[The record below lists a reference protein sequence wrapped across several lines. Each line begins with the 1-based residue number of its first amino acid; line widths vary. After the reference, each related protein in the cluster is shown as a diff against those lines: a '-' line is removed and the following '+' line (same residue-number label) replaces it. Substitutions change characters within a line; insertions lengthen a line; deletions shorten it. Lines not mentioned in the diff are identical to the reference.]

1 MQTGFW
7 QPHLLQERSPRA
19 DSAASIAARIA
30 HHAAAT
36 PHRLAVDDGVTRL
49 TFADLDGQSNQLASH
64 LLEAGAGPEICVALL
79 LERSAQFIVAAFAV
93 LKTGAAYLP
102 LDPSTPA
109 DRVTFILTDAT
120 APLLLSHRHK
130 ARDLPSG
137 AWRVIDVDGPEAAKI
152 NARPAA
158 SLNIDPAP
166 DSLAYVVYTSGSM
179 GRPKGV
185 EISHANLDNLIRW
198 HQAAFNVTAADHASQ
213 VAGLGFDAVAWEIWP
228 HLTAGAAVHIA
239 DEMTRRSP
247 QSLRDWLIAEKI
259 TISFVPT
266 VPAEQLIAAPWPPET
281 SLRTLLTGADTL
293 HRRPIAGLP
302 FVFVNNYGPTECTVV
317 STSGVVAPDPDAKAP
332 PSIGRPIA
340 NTTAFI
346 LDEWLNPVA
355 PGEPGEL
362 CLAGALVGRGYRNH
376 PELTASRFVDYKA
389 PSGQTVRI
397 YRTGDR
403 ARLLDDGQIAFLGRL
418 DDQVKIRGYRIEP
431 GEIAACL
438 DHHSSVQA
446 SAVKVVI
453 PSGNSDGRE
462 AQDPYLVAYVVAAP
476 TAALDAS
483 DLRDFLARRLPDYMT
498 PAHYVRVADFPLT
511 PNGKLNRA
519 ALPAPTPETL
529 LPFRASAPAAAVS
542 HAATS
547 SPAAAPAH
555 AGADISHL
563 QQKLAGM
570 VASLLGQ
577 PSVEPHANFFTIG
590 GHSML
595 GVQLVAKIRDAFG
608 VKLTLRQLFSS
619 PTIAGLAAE
628 VARLNGG
635 GVGGGKP

>member
-1 MQTGFW
+1 MQTGFY
-7 QPHLLQERSPRA
+7 QRQLRPERSHCAESP
-19 DSAASIAARIA
+19 SSLAARIA

-36 PHRLAVDDGVTRL
+36 PQRLAVNDGVTRL
-49 TFADLDGQSNQLASH
+49 SFAELDQQSNQLAAH

-79 LERSAQFIVAAFAV
+79 LERSAQFIIAALAV

-102 LDPSTPA
+102 LDPSTPT
-109 DRVTFILTDAT
+109 DRVTFILTDAG

-130 ARDLPSG
+130 AESLPSG
-137 AWRVIDVDGPEAAKI
+137 AWRIIEIDGPEAAKI
-152 NARPAA
+152 NARPAD
-158 SLNIDPAP
+158 SLNIEPAP
-166 DSLAYVVYTSGSM
+166 DFLAYVVYTSGSM

-185 EISHANLDNLIRW
+185 EITHANLDNLIRW

-266 VPAEQLIAAPWPPET
+266 VPAEQLIAAPWPAET

-302 FVFVNNYGPTECTVV
+302 FVFINNYGPTECTVV
-317 STSGVVAPDPDAKAP
+317 STSGIVAPDPHAKSA

-346 LDEWLNPVA
+346 LDESLKPVA

-376 PELTASRFVDYKA
+376 PELTAARFVDHKT
-389 PSGQTVRI
+389 PSGEIVRI

-403 ARLLDDGQIAFLGRL
+403 TRFLEDGQIAFLGRL
-418 DDQVKIRGYRIEP
+418 YEQVKIRGYRIEL

-438 DHHSSVQA
+438 DHHPAVQA
-446 SAVKVVI
+446 SAVKVI
-453 PSGNSDGRE
+453 APSANGDGRE
-462 AQDPYLVAYVVAAP
+462 AKDPYLVAYIIAAP
-476 TAALDAS
+476 NAALDAS
-483 DLRDFLARRLPDYMT
+483 DLQEFLARRLPDYMT
-498 PAHYVRVADFPLT
+498 PAHYIRLTAFPLT

-519 ALPAPTPETL
+519 ALPAPTAENL
-529 LPFRASAPAAAVS
+529 LPLRATALAPASAP
-542 HAATS
+542 TK
-547 SPAAAPAH
+547 P
-555 AGADISHL
+555 GADISHI

-570 VASLLGQ
+570 VAALLGQ
-577 PSVEPHANFFTIG
+577 PSVDPQANFFTIG

-619 PTIAGLAAE
+619 PTIAALAAE
-628 VARLNGG
+628 IARLNGG
-635 GVGGGKP
+635 GGSKP